1 MKVFA
6 VLLLLNCLGFAYA
19 QNISGEWWSYNSQTQ
34 GHDYLFIDEDLNFI
48 LEITNQEEKLVFEG
62 RFRLINSPF
71 SSTRYITEIVY
82 NDLIFGEVFYYSGGR
97 GSFQLRI
104 YGNESYHEGYFYRD
118 MRYPSPTPSNPQTN
132 FGFFDFDFL
141 PTPGMFG

>member
-6 VLLLLNCLGFAYA
+6 VLLLLNCLSLAYS
-19 QNISGEWWSYNSQTQ
+19 QNIVGEWWSYNSQTQ
-34 GHDYLFIDEDLNFI
+34 GHDYLIIDEDLNFI
-48 LEITNQEEKLVFEG
+48 LEITNPEKKEFFEG
-62 RFRLINSPF
+62 RLRLISSTSSIDRYIAEMIYNDAVFGEIYYYSVRSGSLDFRLY
-71 SSTRYITEIVY
+71 T
-82 NDLIFGEVFYYSGGR
+82 NDLFYDG
-97 GSFQLRI
+97 F
-104 YGNESYHEGYFYRD
+104 FYRD